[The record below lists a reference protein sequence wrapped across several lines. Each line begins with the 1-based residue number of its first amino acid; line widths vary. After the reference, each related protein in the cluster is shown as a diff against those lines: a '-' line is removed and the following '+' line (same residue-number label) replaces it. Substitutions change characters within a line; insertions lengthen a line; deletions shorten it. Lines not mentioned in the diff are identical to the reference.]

1 MLFLLVHAEGDA
13 DGEQQLRVPV
23 ADGLCGA
30 ELRLLGALAA
40 VQVDHSEV
48 PNLAELVIGHASPR
62 HLLAGGAKFSPQ
74 LVGFVLIEGEQQGSG
89 RDARFDGLRL
99 VLPRFGNGVQFW
111 CGDGWRP
118 AVHPL
123 EPEEPGLG
131 ANFLR
136 GGHLE
141 CEGHLHL
148 LGEFRDLFAKPA
160 QPQVHRVELV
170 VGEQFLLEV
179 GDGDPALAV
188 EKTDD
193 GVRQLLLGLRQGE
206 LCEVLA
212 SDEVLKN
219 LHGCLLGGVGAQ
231 PS

>member
-62 HLLAGGAKFSPQ
+62 HLLAGGTKFSPQ
-74 LVGFVLIEGEQQGSG
+74 LAGFVLIEGEQQGSG

-118 AVHPL
+118 VVHPL

-131 ANFLR
+131 TDLLR
-136 GGHLE
+136 LSDS
-141 CEGHLHL
+141 EGERYLCL
-148 LGEFRDLFAKPA
+148 PAEPFDLFSKTS
-160 QPQVHRVELV
+160 QSGVHRAEFV
-170 VGEQFLLEV
+170 VGEQGFLEV

-193 GVRQLLLGLRQGE
+193 VVCQLLLGLGQGK

-219 LHGCLLGGVGAQ
+219 LHGCLLGE
-231 PS
+231 